1 MKVKISYTV
10 DYEDVPNVINNLV
23 VNVKERL
30 RDASELKSFEEEKLD
45 RFVVD
50 VQAAIE
56 TVSTAGSQL
65 ADLLNMAVG
74 YVTAEMPDQPED
86 SIPEQEDQSGDINH
100 E

>member
-1 MKVKISYTV
+1 VKVKISYTV

-30 RDASELKSFEEEKLD
+30 RGASELKSFEEEKLD

-56 TVSTAGSQL
+56 TVATVGSQL
-65 ADLLNMAVG
+65 TDLLNMAVG

-86 SIPEQEDQSGDINH
+86 SIPEQEDQSGDLNH

>member
-1 MKVKISYTV
+1 VKVKISYTV

-65 ADLLNMAVG
+65 TDLLNMAVG

>member
-30 RDASELKSFEEEKLD
+30 RGASELKSFEEEKLD

-56 TVSTAGSQL
+56 TVATVGSQL
-65 ADLLNMAVG
+65 TDLLNMAVG

>member
-1 MKVKISYTV
+1 VKVKISYTV

-30 RDASELKSFEEEKLD
+30 RGASELKSFEEEKLD

-56 TVSTAGSQL
+56 TVATVGSQL
-65 ADLLNMAVG
+65 TDLLNMAVG

>member
-65 ADLLNMAVG
+65 TDLLNMAVG

>member
-30 RDASELKSFEEEKLD
+30 RGASELKSFEEEKLD

-56 TVSTAGSQL
+56 TVATVGSQL
-65 ADLLNMAVG
+65 TDLLNMAVG

-86 SIPEQEDQSGDINH
+86 SIPEQEDQSGDLNH

>member
-1 MKVKISYTV
+1 VKVKISYTV

>member
-56 TVSTAGSQL
+56 TVATVGSQL
-65 ADLLNMAVG
+65 TDLLNMAVG
-74 YVTAEMPDQPED
+74 YVTAEVSDQPEA
-86 SIPEQEDQSGDINH
+86 SISEQEDQSGDLNH